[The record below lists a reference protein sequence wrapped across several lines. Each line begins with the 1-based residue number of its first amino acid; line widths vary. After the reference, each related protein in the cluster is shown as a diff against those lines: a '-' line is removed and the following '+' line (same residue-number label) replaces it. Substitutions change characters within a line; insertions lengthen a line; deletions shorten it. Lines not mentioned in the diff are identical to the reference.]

1 MVLAGAYAVYLPDA
15 REPPRQAVQCM
26 LMWSFKVLASLLTQH
41 QKVGVMNK
49 EALLDHK
56 EQRRLHRLA
65 AKMTDD
71 DYEHA
76 GPAEKTEDKD
86 KHAHF
91 QRQVAQNTLNYF
103 KTEMGAYPLSRRACW
118 N

>member
-1 MVLAGAYAVYLPDA
+1 MVLAGRYAVYLPDA
-15 REPPRQAVQCM
+15 AEPPCQAVQCM

-41 QKVGVMNK
+41 QKVGDMNK

-76 GPAEKTEDKD
+76 GPAEKTEDEV
-86 KHAHF
+86 KHAQF
-91 QRQVAQNTLNYF
+91 QRQVAQNTLDYF
-103 KTEMGAYPLSRRACW
+103 RTEAGAYPLCRRTCW